1 MKALSPP
8 EIATSRSAGLAM
20 TNEIVMHIYS
30 PIPVLREDD
39 IILGG
44 IRILLA
50 LAEAHGNKGE
60 IFISGTPFFFLQ

>member
-1 MKALSPP
+1 MKALSLP

-50 LAEAHGNKGE
+50 LAEARGNKSE
-60 IFISGTPFFFLQ
+60 ILFQEYHFFS